1 MDSVERAPYGQ
12 GIFKKIIQDT
22 MTINDFEDLKFELM
36 NKGNE
41 FFDIPMN
48 KYNLDAVLSIN
59 NYHAGYAAMAHN
71 PCLTVPMKLRE
82 NNEPAGLTII
92 GKSFQE
98 QKLYEIGYFFEKKYK
113 GRIPPK
119 N

>member
-41 FFDIPMN
+41 FFDISMD
-48 KYNLDAVLSIN
+48 KHNLDAILSIN

-71 PCLTVPMKLRE
+71 PCLTVPMKLRK
-82 NNEPAGLTII
+82 NNEPSGLTII
-92 GKSFQE
+92 GESFEE
-98 QKLYEIGYFFEKKYK
+98 QKLYEIGYFFEKKYR

>member
-1 MDSVERAPYGQ
+1 
-12 GIFKKIIQDT
+12 

-59 NYHAGYAAMAHN
+59 NYHAGV
-71 PCLTVPMKLRE
+71 CCDGSQPMP
-82 NNEPAGLTII
+82 N
-92 GKSFQE
+92 SS
-98 QKLYEIGYFFEKKYK
+98 YET
-113 GRIPPK
+113 
-119 N
+119 

>member
-1 MDSVERAPYGQ
+1 MS
-12 GIFKKIIQDT
+12 
-22 MTINDFEDLKFELM
+22 INDFEDLKFKLM
-36 NKGNE
+36 TKGNE
-41 FFDIPMN
+41 FFDIPMD

-71 PCLTVPMKLRE
+71 PCLTVPMKLRK
-82 NNEPAGLTII
+82 NNEPAGLTILS
-92 GKSFQE
+92 KSFQE
-98 QKLYEIGYFFEKKYK
+98 QKLYEIGYFFEKNYM